1 MAGVLFR
8 TVIRCRYGSM
18 TVAAVAMYLDEF
30 LEEMIPLI
38 AEDLRTARARL
49 GITSARAAKRARLD
63 AARSRALEKGAV
75 QRSQH
80 TIALMVSVARSLSL
94 KSIRASYADE
104 IGQYMRIDLSTDR
117 PLTTFV
123 DNLEVDVTQLKEQGH
138 FVSPYGVLA
147 LVEPT
152 GFYTTFESSS
162 PIDKRIVELW
172 IAAVFTLGL
181 GRGRDYYVRLVSDD
195 PPDVEVLVIDRKSTS
210 LNVIRVE
217 ITQHGRHSKSLVGVI
232 GKKLLKRYQDG
243 TVLVVLVEQ
252 SASVPVAD
260 VYEFIRKNNPHHQR
274 IYIIG
279 GGAEAGSFVVLPCDE
294 ISSPTP
300 ARKYGIAGP
309 VLYSWLKTLNYVGNI
324 CAHHAR
330 LWNRELA
337 TRPTV
342 PNVTNGTEWHRPQSI
357 DANRMFVVLTIL
369 RFLLHRVAPQS
380 AWRDRLFAQFD
391 RFPDVPLVSMGMDA
405 GWRQHTLWR

>member
-1 MAGVLFR
+1 MSGAVSYETRMASACTSNVCRYVSPRLVLRRLCTERDSGWRRKRGITMAGVLFR

-18 TVAAVAMYLDEF
+18 TLAAVAMYLDEF

-162 PIDKRIVELW
+162 PSISGSSNCGSRP
-172 IAAVFTLGL
+172 
-181 GRGRDYYVRLVSDD
+181 YSRLVS
-195 PPDVEVLVIDRKSTS
+195 VV
-210 LNVIRVE
+210 
-217 ITQHGRHSKSLVGVI
+217 VG
-232 GKKLLKRYQDG
+232 
-243 TVLVVLVEQ
+243 TTT
-252 SASVPVAD
+252 
-260 VYEFIRKNNPHHQR
+260 
-274 IYIIG
+274 
-279 GGAEAGSFVVLPCDE
+279 C
-294 ISSPTP
+294 
-300 ARKYGIAGP
+300 
-309 VLYSWLKTLNYVGNI
+309 
-324 CAHHAR
+324 
-330 LWNRELA
+330 
-337 TRPTV
+337 
-342 PNVTNGTEWHRPQSI
+342 
-357 DANRMFVVLTIL
+357 
-369 RFLLHRVAPQS
+369 
-380 AWRDRLFAQFD
+380 
-391 RFPDVPLVSMGMDA
+391 
-405 GWRQHTLWR
+405 GW